1 MGKRLKDQRGLT
13 LVELLAVVVILGIIS
28 AIAIPSIGGLID
40 NAKKDAHVGN
50 AQQMINSA
58 KIAISGDS
66 SLVPDGATP
75 VILSLQYLQEQGY
88 IEKLKDPDKDEYKP
102 GDSKTDSTESHV
114 EITGSTNNNLIYKV
128 KLLNSKRGID
138 LTPEED
144 LKRESVKKVE

>member
-1 MGKRLKDQRGLT
+1 MLKKIGKRLKDQRGLT

-66 SLVPDGATP
+66 SLVPTEGDK
-75 VILSLQYLQEQGY
+75 VLDLKFLEENGY
-88 IEKLKDPDKDEYKP
+88 IEKLKDPDKKNYDTTK
-102 GDSKTDSTESHV
+102 SKVTIKGEANNNFSYVVTL
-114 EITGSTNNNLIYKV
+114 TNNT
-128 KLLNSKRGID
+128 RGI
-138 LTPEED
+138 TEVSEVD